1 MKFIFNFPDLGEG
14 LEEGTVLEWYVK
26 EGQEVKVGDSLVQME
41 TDKVVADIPSP
52 KDGVILKTHG
62 EVGDI
67 IKVGS
72 PLVDIQVEG
81 SEAAKIS
88 ESKDSVESEEERIEK
103 EVNSGQVEKTV
114 TEPISESEDDAGA
127 VVGTME
133 VAAKNAIMPESNEAE
148 EYSLDTSEAPRK
160 ALATPVARAMAK
172 NLGIDINKVEGSGPS
187 GRVKKSDIREFKANA
202 EQGYISTPNIRID
215 DNKGDE
221 TYVPLTQIRKAIAK
235 NMLQSIHNTA
245 QMSVFEEVDIYE
257 LMQVRSRYKQRF
269 ANKDVN
275 LTYLAFIVKAVAQ
288 ALKHHRQ
295 INSQIDI
302 ENNRMIYRNRYHIG
316 VAVDTPDGLMVP
328 VIRDADKLTIF
339 QIAKQ
344 IGELANKAR
353 NRKLSLDEMR
363 GGSFSITSFGSIG
376 GIYATPVL
384 NYPQAGILG
393 IGRILKKPVVRDEE
407 IVVGHV
413 MPLSLTVDHR
423 IVDGGEAT
431 RFIYKV
437 MEYLADPISFLMEEE

>member
-88 ESKDSVESEEERIEK
+88 ESKDSVESEEERIEE
-103 EVNSGQVEKTV
+103 EVDSGQVEKTV

-407 IVVGHV
+407 IVIGHV